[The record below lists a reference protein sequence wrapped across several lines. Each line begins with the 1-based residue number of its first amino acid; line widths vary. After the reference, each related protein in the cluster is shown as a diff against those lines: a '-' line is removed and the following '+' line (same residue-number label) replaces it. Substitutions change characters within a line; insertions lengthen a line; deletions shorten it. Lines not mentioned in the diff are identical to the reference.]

1 MLKMQKWWENVNFL
15 TSYLKIVGIL
25 FKMKIM
31 KKKNFT
37 SITVYRKQNY
47 SKLMKF
53 ILGGRI
59 RSISFKYRK

>member
-1 MLKMQKWWENVNFL
+1 MLKMYRRLEKVNFL

-37 SITVYRKQNY
+37 SITVYRKQ
-47 SKLMKF
+47 
-53 ILGGRI
+53 RI
-59 RSISFKYRK
+59 TVN